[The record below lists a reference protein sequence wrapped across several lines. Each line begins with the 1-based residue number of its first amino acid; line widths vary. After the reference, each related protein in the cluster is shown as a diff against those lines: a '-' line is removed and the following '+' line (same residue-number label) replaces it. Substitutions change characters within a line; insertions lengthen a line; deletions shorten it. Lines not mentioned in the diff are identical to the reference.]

1 MEQLMGEATYKVFNE
16 KTGKVYYSDLDH
28 DSAIFLL
35 AGLLQARGFT
45 GDEPDCHL
53 TIALEQSEGNN

>member
-1 MEQLMGEATYKVFNE
+1 METYKVYNE

-28 DSAIFLL
+28 NSAIFLL

-53 TIALEQSEGNN
+53 TIALERERVGTTNELP